1 MIRKLLHPQICN
13 GGVMFVPYRL
23 TGDKFECH
31 MSINYL
37 SHCLLILKLLPLLA
51 ARPSLQPSSSST
63 ANTPKS
69 RVVIVSS
76 GAHHASLGLRLHDL
90 HSTSLYSVYHGYA
103 QSKLS
108 LVMFTYALDQW
119 LTTQRPADLRPFVS
133 VNCLHPGVCRTG
145 LMERFNFFKLKFIQE
160 TPLFRVCSRR
170 LLLQLAIFIN
180 YLPFLLPLVCKRR
193 CRDDSLR
200 YAV

>member
-1 MIRKLLHPQICN
+1 
-13 GGVMFVPYRL
+13 MFMPYRL
-23 TGDKFECH
+23 TGDKFESH

-51 ARPSLQPSSSST
+51 ARSSEPSSST
-63 ANTPKS
+63 ANTFKS
-69 RVVIVSS
+69 RIVIVSS

-108 LVMFTYALDQW
+108 LVMFTYALDRW
-119 LTTQRPADLRPFVS
+119 LTTQRPADLRPFVN

-160 TPLFRVCSRR
+160 TPLFRVSLSR
-170 LLLQLAIFIN
+170 F
-180 YLPFLLPLVCKRR
+180 
-193 CRDDSLR
+193 
-200 YAV
+200 